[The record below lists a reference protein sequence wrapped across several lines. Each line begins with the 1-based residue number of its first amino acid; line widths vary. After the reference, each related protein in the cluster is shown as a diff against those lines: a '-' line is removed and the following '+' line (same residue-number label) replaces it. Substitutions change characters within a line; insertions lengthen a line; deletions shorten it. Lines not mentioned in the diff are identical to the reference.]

1 MTMPSPYRLH
11 GRRAFTLIELTMV
24 LVIMGV
30 LAAVL
35 APRYGDAIARSR
47 VDAAAERLVAELAL
61 TSSRA
66 RAAGE
71 TWTVWMDPS
80 TERIWR
86 TSAASFVLYNTDI
99 GLDFGAEPYRTDL
112 SSVNFGGFSRIEFDA
127 FGRPGSDGVVTLR
140 HGQTQRIVTVTRAT
154 GAIEVG
160 P

>member
-1 MTMPSPYRLH
+1 MTMPPPYRLH

-47 VDAAAERLVAELAL
+47 VDAAAERLAAELTL
-61 TSSRA
+61 TGDRA
-66 RAAGE
+66 RAGGE

-86 TSAASFVLYNTDI
+86 TPAAGFVLYNAEI
-99 GLDFGAEPYRTDL
+99 GVDLGAEPYRTNL
-112 SSVNFGGFSRIEFDA
+112 SSVNFGGFSRLEFDA
-127 FGRPGSDGVVTLR
+127 FGRPASDGVVTLR

-160 P
+160 R